1 MKVINI
7 DFKNR
12 TFDTDNGETF
22 PLMFDVD
29 DSITIDEFQELVDKS
44 EEAINL
50 ING

>member
-44 EEAINL
+44 EEAINF